1 MSRYLVKD
9 KFTYERV
16 PQTDYSYNPDYLPY
30 SWIDGRVQSHNVML
44 PLYQAETLLALGDL
58 TVAGDTPADMA
69 LTGAVQEVLSR
80 SSALRVRPTESGI
93 VYRATFFGAA
103 GESFSSVGTSCAGH
117 PDFFALSRMDF
128 TPVRFRLETDGA
140 PLTASLS
147 LEAVWNTLGE
157 WGGQAHFYTPEN
169 AVLTDRGCAMALT
182 VDGRG
187 GFVSRSLPLD
197 PGGCYSMLMP
207 RRNTVF
213 VILSN
218 PDGLA
223 SATLSFTSEAAP
235 DYLPENAVTLPLPQ
249 DADMHA
255 LYFNLSACPGCSG
268 RLTGFRLEI
277 EGRGTLLLH
286 GYSFEQEKP
295 LETPRA
301 TVTSCLADATATTL
315 TVTGRLCA
323 DALPAAYAD
332 GQLCLYAGT
341 MADAHG
347 LGASHETTAGKERV
361 GTIPLSAVSADGGFR
376 MAELPLRLG
385 ATTLLPYQLL
395 LFAEAEGQPALCL
408 SDRFYV
414 ENYEVSD
421 GNPYAFD
428 LPDYTV
434 RVTDFGAFGDAIHND
449 TDAIQAALD
458 HVSAAGGGHV
468 VLPGSSDRYGRRY
481 IVTSILL
488 RDSVDL
494 HFEDGAVLWQSQRRD
509 EYPYQPAVGHDGVIP
524 GVNWTHNLHVSNLP
538 LVQGANISHIKI
550 TGHGSIRMLDTGS
563 EEGVD
568 MPGYAAGCY
577 RRIHCIPLGL
587 FCCNDV
593 ETRDF
598 EIIRSNNYNT
608 EYSHCCRVY
617 IANVRLHEV
626 KCVSGDGF
634 GVAGSHGVRV
644 NRCFLQSNDDGVV
657 MSCHYFDPRGILW
670 WTNLRGYDN
679 SCRDITVLHSYI
691 NSGGGKALAFIT
703 WGTSDPIQ
711 ENEEVSGVYATD
723 NYLTSVNPVGTW
735 PDNPYNGKQPFDNS
749 ETDDYSPV
757 KDVRIVGNR
766 YAGNC
771 TLGPIRATNVLT
783 DCGVCSTSDFRN
795 GDFTL
800 GGMANW
806 TMWRNDAPDSVG
818 TVIYAD
824 KEKGRICHFERGD
837 VAAAQGLR
845 LEAGQHIFR
854 CELLT
859 GAGGAELFVARIPAL
874 GTPGGDTPYAMGEV
888 LASRRA
894 VCTRPTVVSL
904 SFELTDEVSDVFVG
918 LRRPAEGVSARDCA
932 AQDYAAQDYAAED
945 CAVFDACTM
954 ESHVDRDA
962 IAARRRERFLA
973 AVEQDFDTTGFCV
986 DGKEGKLYLRT
997 TAGRE
1002 GEPDGR
1008 RYLPARRE
1016 CDVFTLNSA
1025 VQSNAYD
1032 TAAGRC
1038 GFGYRFGIRDGGRCY
1053 TELCFNVVERT
1064 LTLTDV
1070 SPDGETV
1077 LYRRT
1082 NFFFT
1087 SSDFH
1092 IFRMDVCRD
1101 TVAIWIDGSL
1111 YATVPHIA
1119 CMGGVAAFYTD
1130 MDASISGLTLE

>member
-1 MSRYLVKD
+1 M
-9 KFTYERV
+9 
-16 PQTDYSYNPDYLPY
+16 
-30 SWIDGRVQSHNVML
+30 
-44 PLYQAETLLALGDL
+44 
-58 TVAGDTPADMA
+58 
-69 LTGAVQEVLSR
+69 
-80 SSALRVRPTESGI
+80 
-93 VYRATFFGAA
+93 
-103 GESFSSVGTSCAGH
+103 
-117 PDFFALSRMDF
+117 
-128 TPVRFRLETDGA
+128 
-140 PLTASLS
+140 
-147 LEAVWNTLGE
+147 
-157 WGGQAHFYTPEN
+157 
-169 AVLTDRGCAMALT
+169 
-182 VDGRG
+182 
-187 GFVSRSLPLD
+187 
-197 PGGCYSMLMP
+197 
-207 RRNTVF
+207 
-213 VILSN
+213 
-218 PDGLA
+218 
-223 SATLSFTSEAAP
+223 
-235 DYLPENAVTLPLPQ
+235 
-249 DADMHA
+249 
-255 LYFNLSACPGCSG
+255 
-268 RLTGFRLEI
+268 
-277 EGRGTLLLH
+277 
-286 GYSFEQEKP
+286 
-295 LETPRA
+295 
-301 TVTSCLADATATTL
+301 
-315 TVTGRLCA
+315 
-323 DALPAAYAD
+323 
-332 GQLCLYAGT
+332 
-341 MADAHG
+341 
-347 LGASHETTAGKERV
+347 
-361 GTIPLSAVSADGGFR
+361 
-376 MAELPLRLG
+376 
-385 ATTLLPYQLL
+385 
-395 LFAEAEGQPALCL
+395 
-408 SDRFYV
+408 
-414 ENYEVSD
+414 
-421 GNPYAFD
+421 
-428 LPDYTV
+428 
-434 RVTDFGAFGDAIHND
+434 
-449 TDAIQAALD
+449 
-458 HVSAAGGGHV
+458 
-468 VLPGSSDRYGRRY
+468 
-481 IVTSILL
+481 
-488 RDSVDL
+488 
-494 HFEDGAVLWQSQRRD
+494 
-509 EYPYQPAVGHDGVIP
+509 
-524 GVNWTHNLHVSNLP
+524 
-538 LVQGANISHIKI
+538 
-550 TGHGSIRMLDTGS
+550 
-563 EEGVD
+563 
-568 MPGYAAGCY
+568 
-577 RRIHCIPLGL
+577 
-587 FCCNDV
+587 
-593 ETRDF
+593 
-598 EIIRSNNYNT
+598 
-608 EYSHCCRVY
+608 
-617 IANVRLHEV
+617 
-626 KCVSGDGF
+626 
-634 GVAGSHGVRV
+634 
-644 NRCFLQSNDDGVV
+644 
-657 MSCHYFDPRGILW
+657 
-670 WTNLRGYDN
+670 
-679 SCRDITVLHSYI
+679 
-691 NSGGGKALAFIT
+691 
-703 WGTSDPIQ
+703 
-711 ENEEVSGVYATD
+711 YATD

-918 LRRPAEGVSARDCA
+918 LRRPAKGVSAQDSAAQDSA
-932 AQDYAAQDYAAED
+932 AQDYAAQDYAAQD

-1111 YATVPHIA
+1111 YATVPHTA